1 MRVKICENYA
11 EMSRKA
17 ALIIAGQVAVKPDS
31 VLGLAT
37 GSTPEGAYS
46 ELIKMYRAGDADFSR
61 VTTFNLDEYYP
72 ISPQNP
78 QSYRYFMEEKL
89 FRHINVPEER
99 IHIPNGEADDPEE
112 ECEAY
117 DIAIKTAGGVDLQVL
132 GIGQNGHIGFNE
144 PAETL
149 YPRTHLTELTESTV
163 RANSRFFSSADEVP
177 RQALTMGMDTIF
189 SARKILLLA
198 SGAAKRDA
206 VAAVLSGDITTAVPA
221 TLLNLHPDAVLLCDQ
236 AAVGMA

>member
-1 MRVKICENYA
+1 MRVRICENYA

-89 FRHINVPEER
+89 FRHINVPAER

-117 DIAIKTAGGVDLQVL
+117 DIAIKAAGGVDLQVL

-144 PAETL
+144 PGKTL

-177 RQALTMGMDTIF
+177 RQALTMGMETIF

-206 VAAVLSGDITTAVPA
+206 VAAVLSGGITTAVPA
-221 TLLNLHPDAVLLCDQ
+221 TLLNLHPDAVLLCDKT
-236 AAVGMA
+236 AAGMS

>member
-99 IHIPNGEADDPEE
+99 IHIPNGEAGGPEE

-117 DIAIKTAGGVDLQVL
+117 DIAIKAAGGVDLQVL

-163 RANSRFFSSADEVP
+163 HANSRFFSSADEVP
-177 RQALTMGMDTIF
+177 RQALTMGMETIF

-206 VAAVLSGDITTAVPA
+206 VAAVLTGGITTAVPA

-236 AAVGMA
+236 AAAGMA